1 VEGCLIRKTI
11 FVKVAQLRRVG
22 TNFEDF
28 LMNRKIISAFIIFAV
43 SLLWVS
49 GQVYAESH
57 ITADL
62 KGTIDQVLEIVS
74 DKDLLKNP
82 TLRREKLR
90 QVIALRFNYKQMV
103 MRSLAKN
110 FKSRSDKE
118 REEFTGLFKQL
129 LENSYASKIE
139 NYQDETINYVGEQV
153 KGKFAMVK
161 TQIIR
166 KDGVIDVDY
175 KLLKEDGQWL
185 VYDFVIEGVSLIRN
199 YRSQFSKIIST
210 ESYAALV
217 SKLTKKINDLESSSK
232 AKAENL

>member
-1 VEGCLIRKTI
+1 
-11 FVKVAQLRRVG
+11 
-22 TNFEDF
+22 
-28 LMNRKIISAFIIFAV
+28 MNRKNVWAYILFVV
-43 SLLWVS
+43 SLFWVS
-49 GQVYAESH
+49 GQVFAQSQ

-74 DKDLLKNP
+74 DKDLKKNP

-90 QVIALRFNYKQMV
+90 NVIGLRFNYKQMV

-110 FKSRSDKE
+110 YKNRSENE
-118 REEFTGLFKQL
+118 RKEFTMLFKKL

-139 NYQDETINYVGEQV
+139 NYRNETIDYVGEQI
-153 KGKFAMVK
+153 KGKYAMVK
-161 TQIIR
+161 TQIVR

-175 KLLKEDGQWL
+175 KMLKETGQWL

-210 ESYAALV
+210 ESYATLV
-217 SKLTKKINDLESSSK
+217 SKLSKKVEDLEVQSL
-232 AKAENL
+232 AEAENL